1 MPGIYRQAKTQ
12 SLAYLLK
19 LIQTKYNTAIQKL
32 FKMNNIPKPMEGTIV
47 NFRGT
52 RRVKKGNHMIV
63 EVSSVDDKEKAAKLV
78 GKKVVWKTSA
88 GKPMNGKVASAHGN
102 SGALRVIF
110 ETGMPGQSIGTKVSI
125 E

>member
-1 MPGIYRQAKTQ
+1 
-12 SLAYLLK
+12 
-19 LIQTKYNTAIQKL
+19 
-32 FKMNNIPKPMEGTIV
+32 MEAVIV
-47 NFRGT
+47 NFRGS

-63 EVSSVDDKEKAAKLV
+63 EAKGIESRDTASELV

-88 GKPMNGKVASAHGN
+88 GKAINGKIASIHGN

-110 ETGMPGQSIGTKVSI
+110 ETGMPGQSIGTKVLI

>member
-1 MPGIYRQAKTQ
+1 
-12 SLAYLLK
+12 
-19 LIQTKYNTAIQKL
+19 
-32 FKMNNIPKPMEGTIV
+32 MEGTIV
-47 NFRGT
+47 NFRGS

-63 EVSSVDDKEKAAKLV
+63 QVSGVDNKEKASSLL

-88 GKPMNGKVASAHGN
+88 GKVLNGKVASAHGN
-102 SGALRVIF
+102 SGALRIIF